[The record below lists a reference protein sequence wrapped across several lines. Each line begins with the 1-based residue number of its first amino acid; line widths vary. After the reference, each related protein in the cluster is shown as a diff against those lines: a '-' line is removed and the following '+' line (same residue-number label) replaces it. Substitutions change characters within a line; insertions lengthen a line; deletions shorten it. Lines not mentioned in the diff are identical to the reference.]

1 MSDLESKKISSK
13 INKFYFITIIFII
26 LSFSSYLFYKYDNLM
41 QYNEKIKQIN
51 KEINAA
57 NKKNEELKY
66 QTEYKNS
73 KEYIEKVARD
83 KLGMV
88 KNNEIV
94 FYDKN
99 K

>member
-13 INKFYFITIIFII
+13 INKFYFITMIFII
-26 LSFSSYLFYKYDNLM
+26 LSFSSYLFYKYDNLI

-66 QTEYKNS
+66 QAKYKNS

>member
-13 INKFYFITIIFII
+13 INKFYFITMIFII
-26 LSFSSYLFYKYDNLM
+26 LSFSSYLFYKYDNLI
-41 QYNEKIKQIN
+41 QYNEKIKKIN

-66 QTEYKNS
+66 QAKYKNS

>member
-13 INKFYFITIIFII
+13 INKFYFITMIFII

-57 NKKNEELKY
+57 NKKM
-66 QTEYKNS
+66 KN
-73 KEYIEKVARD
+73 
-83 KLGMV
+83 
-88 KNNEIV
+88 
-94 FYDKN
+94 
-99 K
+99 

>member
-57 NKKNEELKY
+57 NKKNEELKIS
-66 QTEYKNS
+66 NR
-73 KEYIEKVARD
+73 I
-83 KLGMV
+83 
-88 KNNEIV
+88 
-94 FYDKN
+94 
-99 K
+99 